1 MKSTPPHIPGLPLI
15 GNTLE
20 FIKDQQGEAT
30 MDTKQAPHDGFE
42 QQHAVVIGG
51 SLAGLLAARVLSAHF
66 GQVSVIERD
75 RVPDGAAPR
84 KGVPQGQHVHVLLG
98 SGAKV
103 LMDLFPDLFS
113 TMAREGAPLVSSS
126 QVRWHHFGV
135 WKAPF
140 PIERQAV
147 YTSRPFLEQHVRSCL
162 AARENVRFIDAC
174 DVTGLCVQDDQVTGA
189 FLRYRDEE
197 QYKKMLP
204 ATCVV
209 DASGPG
215 SRTPKWLAFLGY
227 GRVKESSVT
236 VDVGYATRIYRLPDP
251 LPFDWKMMIVY
262 GTPPEERRGGFISPI
277 QGGYWMVTLA
287 GMFGDYPPDDEL
299 GFLDYAQS
307 LAVPDLCEVMK
318 EAEPVTPIVT
328 SKYAANQ
335 RRYYERLSR
344 LPAGF
349 AVMGDALCS
358 FNPIYGQGMSVA
370 ALEAKLLDT
379 FLREQQSRDMP
390 DRRTGWTMR
399 FQKALASV
407 VQAPW
412 RLATGDD
419 FRYPEAQGNRP
430 FGTRLFNWY
439 MRRIHEL
446 MASRP
451 LVTLRGYEVL
461 QLLKPLSALFE
472 PRIVLAVLSKALALR
487 LQKPKPE
494 AVLTTDEKHVREN
507 SSQTPVQSAAS

>member
-1 MKSTPPHIPGLPLI
+1 
-15 GNTLE
+15 
-20 FIKDQQGEAT
+20 
-30 MDTKQAPHDGFE
+30 MDTKQAAHTGFE

-75 RVPDGAAPR
+75 RFSDGAAPR
-84 KGVPQGQHVHVLLG
+84 KGVPQGRHVHVLLG
-98 SGAKV
+98 GGAMV

-113 TMAREGAPLVSSS
+113 TMAQEGAPLVSNSE
-126 QVRWHHFGV
+126 VRWYHFGV

-140 PIERQAV
+140 PIGRQAV
-147 YTSRPFLEQHVRSCL
+147 YASRPFLEQHVRECL
-162 AARENVRFIDAC
+162 AARGNVRFIDAC
-174 DVTGLCVQDDQVTGA
+174 EVTGLCVQDDQVSGV

-197 QYKKMLP
+197 PYKEMLP
-204 ATCVV
+204 ATFVI
-209 DASGPG
+209 DASGRG
-215 SRTPKWLAFLGY
+215 SRTPQWLSFLGY
-227 GRVKESSVT
+227 DRVKEASVT
-236 VDVGYATRIYRLPDP
+236 VDVGYATRVYLLPDP
-251 LPFDWKMMIVY
+251 LPCDWKMMIVY
-262 GTPPEERRGGFISPI
+262 GTPPGERRGGLIFPI
-277 QGGYWMVTLA
+277 QDGYWMVTLA
-287 GMFGDYPPDDEL
+287 GMFRDYPPDDEA

-307 LAVPDLCEVMK
+307 LAVPDLYEVMK

-328 SKYAANQ
+328 YKYAANR

-349 AVMGDALCS
+349 AIMGDALCS

-379 FLREQQSRDMP
+379 FLREEPSPTMP
-390 DRRTGWTMR
+390 GRRPGWTMR
-399 FQKALASV
+399 FQKALAGV

-430 FGTRLFNWY
+430 FGTRVFNWY

-446 MASRP
+446 MATNP

-472 PRIVLAVLSKALALR
+472 PRIVWAVLSKELASR
-487 LQKPKPE
+487 LQKPEPE
-494 AVLTTDEKHVREN
+494 AVLTTDEKHSRRN
-507 SSQTPVQSAAS
+507 SGQTSAQSAA